1 MGKKKKTLD
10 ERIVNLKEQ
19 QEEAKNLFIKIQ
31 GAIEL
36 LELMKK
42 EKDEK
47 TD

>member
-1 MGKKKKTLD
+1 MTKNELTLD
-10 ERIVNLKEQ
+10 ERIKDLKQQ
-19 QEEAKNLFIKIQ
+19 QEEAKALFIKYQ